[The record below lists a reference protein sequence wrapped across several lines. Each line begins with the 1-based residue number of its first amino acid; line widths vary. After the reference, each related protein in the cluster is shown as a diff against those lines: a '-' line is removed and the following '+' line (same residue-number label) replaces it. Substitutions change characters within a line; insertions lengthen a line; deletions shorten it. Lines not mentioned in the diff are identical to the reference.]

1 MSSDL
6 RTMAYCSNPVFKKS
20 ADHFSQLIYSWLLLP
35 FQGRKGD
42 RRTFIF
48 FLYVIFFLSIIPDN
62 HFHTKNIF
70 RRFAFQ
76 LKNKSE
82 LFPIDF
88 LSVLLTKC
96 VYSALIEIPK

>member
-6 RTMAYCSNPVFKKS
+6 RSLAYCSNPVFKKS
-20 ADHFSQLIYSWLLLP
+20 TDHFSQLIYSWLLLP
-35 FQGRKGD
+35 FQGRKGE

-48 FLYVIFFLSIIPDN
+48 FLYVIPEN

-76 LKNKSE
+76 LKNKSK
-82 LFPIDF
+82 LFPIDL
-88 LSVLLTKC
+88 LSVF
-96 VYSALIEIPK
+96 AH